1 MTVGANGHPGEGDGR
16 RAAFARP
23 FLNRGSAQLG
33 TANIGS
39 ATSAHADPMVRAYTI
54 TGGRTSSQALALQFE
69 SMVAITDSGQ
79 LTLGSLT
86 FERKKI
92 ACLCDRALSIA
103 EISASLHVPIGVAK
117 VLVGDLICD
126 GVLQLYDAPTDVTQ
140 DLSLVRELIDGIR
153 NL

>member
-1 MTVGANGHPGEGDGR
+1 MTAGANGNPGEGDQR
-16 RAAFARP
+16 RPSFARP

-33 TANIGS
+33 TAQIGNGGAS
-39 ATSAHADPMVRAYTI
+39 DPMVRAYTI
-54 TGGRTSSQALALQFE
+54 TGGRTASQTVALQFE
-69 SMVAITDSGQ
+69 SMVSTTDRGHHS
-79 LTLGSLT
+79 LGLLT

-92 ACLCDRALSIA
+92 ATLCDRALSVA
-103 EISASLHVPIGVAK
+103 EISATLHVPIGVAK
-117 VLVGDLICD
+117 VLVGDLIVD

>member
-1 MTVGANGHPGEGDGR
+1 MAAVGNPGEGDGR

-33 TANIGS
+33 TANIGTGGS
-39 ATSAHADPMVRAYTI
+39 RHADPMVRAYTI
-54 TGGRTSSQALALQFE
+54 TGGRTNSQSLTLQFE
-69 SMVAITDSGQ
+69 SMVAITDSGSQ
-79 LTLGSLT
+79 ALGTLT

-92 ACLCDRALSIA
+92 VCLCDRALSVA
-103 EISASLHVPIGVAK
+103 EISATLHVPIGVAK

-126 GVLQLYDAPTDVTQ
+126 GFLQLYDAPSDVTQ

>member
-1 MTVGANGHPGEGDGR
+1 MTAGAHEVPGNGER

-33 TANIGS
+33 TAQIGAAS
-39 ATSAHADPMVRAYTI
+39 ANADPMVRAYTI
-54 TGGRTSSQALALQFE
+54 TGGRVNSESLTLQFE
-69 SMVAITDSGQ
+69 SMVSVTDAG
-79 LTLGSLT
+79 LARIGTLT

-92 ACLCDRALSIA
+92 ATLCDRALSVA
-103 EISASLHVPIGVAK
+103 EISATLHVPIGVAK
-117 VLVGDLICD
+117 VLVGDLITD
-126 GVLQLYDAPTDVTQ
+126 GVLQLYDAPSDVTQ